1 MLEISQTIVQQIAQM
16 PVEHSWAAQV
26 MRTPIEMADEMEA
39 RMNKKIRTLMKEMY
53 PRTDQAERMVR
64 IVWMLLLENK
74 AIQMYQQTHPMLQ
87 LPIVETPQEA
97 VALAEQEI
105 MWASEEDKK
114 AAEEFLTKMQTGEIN
129 LLM

>member
-64 IVWMLLLENK
+64 IVWLLLLENK

>member
-64 IVWMLLLENK
+64 IVWLLLLENK

-114 AAEEFLTKMQTGEIN
+114 AAEEFLTKMQAGEIN